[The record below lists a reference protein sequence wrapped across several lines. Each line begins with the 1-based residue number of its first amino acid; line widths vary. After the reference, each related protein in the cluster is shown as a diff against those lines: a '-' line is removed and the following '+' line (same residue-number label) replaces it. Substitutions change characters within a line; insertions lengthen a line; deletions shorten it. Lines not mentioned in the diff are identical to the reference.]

1 MEPDT
6 TFKKNK
12 ALYVLLSVLAAL
24 VIWVYVDSSNEY
36 VTSVTVTDVPVEF
49 TGEDTALA
57 DRGLMLLDDSQRT
70 VDVEV
75 SGTKFSLMRMD
86 PTRLQGSADVSNIT
100 SAGRQNLSYR
110 VVYNQASRE
119 DADLRNSLTITLK
132 SYNVSLNIGELYRKS
147 VEVRC
152 DIRGDV
158 AENYIAGEL
167 QLEPKELQLRGLQEE
182 VERIRYAK
190 VTLDIDNA
198 TETVAQTLRYTLYDE
213 DGQEVD
219 SANVHPVTDT
229 IQALL
234 PVNVIKE
241 LPLVIRFVESPGSRT
256 ENLDYR
262 IEPSTITVSGDA
274 ALLRDVNAIVLEDDF
289 DLAGIGTEEAIHH
302 YQIVLPS
309 GCENLSNATRATLR
323 IRFRDLSIRTVTV
336 DEVRCENKPEGKN
349 VTILTSSVPV
359 VLRGVTADVEA
370 ITQEDIRLVADLS
383 AVSSASGSYTVPVEV
398 QLDTQGDIG
407 IIGNYQI
414 KVTIDDQEP
423 EAPDPEM
430 EDGEGT

>member
-6 TFKKNK
+6 VFKRNK

-24 VIWVYVDSSNEY
+24 VIWVYVDSIGGY

-75 SGTKFSLMRMD
+75 SGTKLSLARMD

-100 SAGRQNLSYR
+100 SAGRQNLTYR
-110 VVYNQASRE
+110 VVYSQASRE
-119 DADLRNSLTITLK
+119 DADLRNSLSIGLK

-152 DIRGDV
+152 DIRGGV

-182 VERIRYAK
+182 VERVSYAK

-213 DGQEVD
+213 NGREVD

-262 IEPSTITVSGDA
+262 IEPSSITVSGDA

-336 DEVRCENKPEGKN
+336 DEVRYENIPEGKK
-349 VTILTSSVPV
+349 VTILTTSVPV

-383 AVSSASGSYTVPVEV
+383 TVSSASGSYTVPVEV
-398 QLDTQGDIG
+398 RLDTQGDIG

-423 EAPDPEM
+423 EAPDTGT